1 MSLMRKTLF
10 VGAAAVALAGA
21 GGLAYAQTPASVPAD
36 THVMNIRL
44 PDGSLQRIEYTGN
57 VPPRIEI
64 VPVSRLTPAQMRV
77 AESPFAMMQRISA
90 EMDAQM
96 AQMFQAFGPM
106 MGPFGSAPVTAS
118 FGGMPMAGSG
128 VCVHSVQV
136 TYNGSGQPN
145 VVSRTA
151 GDCGG
156 AAAKSSAPA
165 ALPTTPV
172 PPAAQ
177 RTIQV
182 KDEHPVG
189 QPAYRALVIPA
200 SDDMRG

>member
-1 MSLMRKTLF
+1 MSLMRKTL
-10 VGAAAVALAGA
+10 VAAVVLASA
-21 GGLAYAQTPASVPAD
+21 GGLAYAQSPAPQNPD
-36 THVMNIRL
+36 MHVMNVRL

-64 VPVSRLTPAQMRV
+64 VPVSQLSPAQVRI
-77 AESPFAMMQRISA
+77 AESPFTMMRRISA

-106 MGPFGSAPVTAS
+106 MSPPGTAPITAA
-118 FGGMPMAGSG
+118 FGGMPAAGSG

-136 TYNGSGQPN
+136 TYNGSGQPH
-145 VVSRTA
+145 VVSQTA

-156 AAAKSSAPA
+156 SNARSSAPA

-172 PPAAQ
+172 PPATQ

-189 QPAYRALVIPA
+189 QPAYRALIIPA
-200 SDDMRG
+200 SDDTRG